1 MKIWRYNACFCCL
14 NCLPG
19 GRQFPPPGLG
29 IFKSMQNTAHCPAT
43 NCRLLPELG
52 SGDNQ
57 SHFLL
62 FRDESILRANLFWDI
77 LIMHCFE
84 FYIVSIALRN
94 VLNPLYPLTFW
105 SWIIPT
111 EMRAW
116 VWAELCDMETEFVLQ
131 HNDIRSLDFHWCKNL
146 GFKGWLS

>member
-1 MKIWRYNACFCCL
+1 MLPKLSPRRPPVPPLVSGYSNLCKTPLTAPPPTAACCL
-14 NCLPG
+14 T
-19 GRQFPPPGLG
+19 RY
-29 IFKSMQNTAHCPAT
+29 
-43 NCRLLPELG
+43 ELG

-62 FRDESILRANLFWDI
+62 FWDESLLRANLFWDI
-77 LIMHCFE
+77 IIMPCFE
-84 FYIVSIALRN
+84 FYIVSIALRT

-131 HNDIRSLDFHWCKNL
+131 HNDLHSLDFHWCKNL
-146 GFKGWLS
+146 GFKSWLS